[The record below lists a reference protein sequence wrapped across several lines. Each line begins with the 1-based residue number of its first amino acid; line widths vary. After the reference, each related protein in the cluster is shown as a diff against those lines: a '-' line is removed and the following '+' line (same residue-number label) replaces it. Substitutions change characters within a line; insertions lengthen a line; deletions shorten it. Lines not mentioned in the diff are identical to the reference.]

1 VVEVAVV
8 VELTQ
13 IPANVLVYQEVLV
26 VEVQME
32 LLQVQVY
39 VDKVMQVVVQQ
50 DLQFLEL
57 VVEVEQMLQ
66 VQQEIL
72 VQVVQVVQ
80 VHLIQ

>member
-1 VVEVAVV
+1 
-8 VELTQ
+8 
-13 IPANVLVYQEVLV
+13 
-26 VEVQME
+26 M
-32 LLQVQVY
+32 Y

-50 DLQFLEL
+50 DLQFLVQ

-72 VQVVQVVQ
+72 VQVVLVVQ